1 MSLRRRTAQIL
12 RQRLSGYLNRNQ
24 PSVVSGEVDGSG
36 RAIPEQQSPPAD
48 GTRAEA
54 LRVLD
59 VPADASDNE
68 IRSAYLRLCK
78 EFHPD
83 RFRDDER
90 KRRLADQLLA
100 EVNAAYST
108 LRRK

>member
-12 RQRLSGYLNRNQ
+12 GQRLSGYLNFNQ
-24 PSVVSGEVDGSG
+24 PSVASGEDDGSG
-36 RAIPEQQSPPAD
+36 RAIPEQPLPPV
-48 GTRAEA
+48 GGKRAEA

-59 VPADASDNE
+59 VPADASRAE

-83 RFRDDER
+83 RFRNDER

-100 EVNAAYST
+100 EINAAYST